1 MTMEAKNVLKI
12 LLPVDGSEC
21 AMRAVRHVVAMRDL
35 MRGPIE
41 VHLLNVQLPVAS
53 GAVKMFISQQQLK
66 DYYRDEGL
74 AALKEARAVFEQH
87 GVPCQHH
94 IGVGDLATTIVDYAR
109 EKDCGQI
116 VMGTPA
122 QLEMLCSKRAFFI
135 RLNRISPA
143 KVLPIILWSNAS
155 GSVARSTNRL
165 SVCASGGMPDRFI
178 SPRIAML

>member
-116 VMGTPA
+116 VMGTHGRGKLA
-122 QLEMLCSKRAFFI
+122 GA
-135 RLNRISPA
+135 
-143 KVLPIILWSNAS
+143 VL
-155 GSVARSTNRL
+155 GSVAAKVIHL
-165 SVCASGGMPDRFI
+165 ADVPVLLI
-178 SPRIAML
+178 K